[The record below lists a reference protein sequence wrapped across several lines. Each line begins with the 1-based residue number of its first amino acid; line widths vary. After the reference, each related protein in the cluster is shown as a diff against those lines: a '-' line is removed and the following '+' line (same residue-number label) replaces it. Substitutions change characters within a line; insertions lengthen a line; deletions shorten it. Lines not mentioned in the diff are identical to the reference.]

1 MSGPVSFTEENTKE
15 FRENTEENLSTDDE
29 YKDEV
34 TLVDS
39 NSLSKNTTQ
48 DNHLFDEQKYF

>member
-39 NSLSKNTTQ
+39 NSLSKNTMQ

>member
-39 NSLSKNTTQ
+39 NSLCKNTTQ

>member
-29 YKDEV
+29 YKGEV

-48 DNHLFDEQKYF
+48 DNHLFDEKYF